1 MNSIGMTLGIILA
14 AVAICAGLFL
24 VLAAT
29 VFRKK
34 WGHDIMGWH
43 DCDVSG
49 FDGASMTGTCKYCGK
64 ECLMDGQGNW
74 F

>member
-1 MNSIGMTLGIILA
+1 MSIGMILQVALVVVIIGA
-14 AVAICAGLFL
+14 NLFL
-24 VLAAT
+24 ALAAT

-43 DCDVSG
+43 DCDADG
-49 FDGASMTGTCKYCGK
+49 FDGVSATGRCKYCGK
-64 ECLMDGQGNW
+64 ECMLDGQGNW

>member
-1 MNSIGMTLGIILA
+1 MSIGMILQVA
-14 AVAICAGLFL
+14 LAVVVIGATLFL

-43 DCDVSG
+43 DCDASG
-49 FDGASMTGTCKYCGK
+49 FDGASATGRCKYCGK
-64 ECLMDGQGNW
+64 ECMMDSQGNW

>member
-1 MNSIGMTLGIILA
+1 MNIIMILQAALA
-14 AVAICAGLFL
+14 AVAIGATLFL
-24 VLAAT
+24 ALAAT

-43 DCDVSG
+43 DCDANR
-49 FDGASMTGTCKYCGK
+49 FDGASLTGKCKYCGK
-64 ECLMDGQGNW
+64 ECMMDSQGNW